1 MTKPIPSE
9 VSYKIKLMQDI
20 NAEAENYRQ
29 ELVSFAKDANISI
42 VHIFDKENPKGGLT
56 VAFRKHMPHQNSTNM
71 VEVAVATCSTLDT
84 FSRKIGTQYALDNF
98 RDGRTIDLP
107 LSSGYKY
114 EDLNLMVK
122 EFFSNTA
129 YRY

>member
-84 FSRKIGTQYALDNF
+84 FSRKIGTRMALELF
-98 RDGRTIDLP
+98 AEGRTIDLP
-107 LSSGYKY
+107 LSCGHKE
-114 EDLNLMVK
+114 EDLNLRVK
-122 EFFSNTA
+122 EFFSYTA
-129 YRY
+129 YGS